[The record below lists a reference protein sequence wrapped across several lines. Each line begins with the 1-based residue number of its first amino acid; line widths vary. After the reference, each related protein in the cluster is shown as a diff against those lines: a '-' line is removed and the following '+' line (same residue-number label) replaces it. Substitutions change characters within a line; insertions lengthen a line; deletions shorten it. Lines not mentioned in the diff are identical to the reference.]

1 MKKQYRVKKSK
12 EIEAIL
18 KRHRISSSPYFT
30 IYIKEQNH
38 ETQHFRYAMSVG
50 KKIGNAVVRNHIKRQ
65 IRAIVRNV
73 NIIPQVDVFIVEKVK
88 IKDLSFQEIE
98 KELCF
103 LFRKQ
108 KLLVK
113 GENNDSIFK

>member
-1 MKKQYRVKKSK
+1 
-12 EIEAIL
+12 
-18 KRHRISSSPYFT
+18 
-30 IYIKEQNH
+30 
-38 ETQHFRYAMSVG
+38 MSVG

-73 NIIPQVDVFIVEKVK
+73 NIIPQVDVFIVAKVK

-113 GENNDSIFK
+113 GENNYSIFK